1 MKRYLLS
8 TFTIAAAALLVTS
21 CNDEMDNGLKT
32 GDDGTVT
39 FTAQLPSEMGTRAFA
54 DGLTA
59 KHLQYAVY
67 EAGQSTPL
75 KVFGDETTVV
85 GEAEMVDLKKSVTL
99 KLTSGK
105 SYDVI
110 FWADATTDSPYTFN
124 PASQEVSVDYSKVNN
139 NSDNCDAFFKKE
151 TITVS
156 GNQSVDVKL
165 TRPFAQVNIGTDDF
179 DAAKASGLEVTQTE
193 VVAKAFA
200 TLNLAT
206 GEVSDEADRTFT
218 MKAIPTAS
226 DGEFPVAGGYKYLS
240 MDYLLVG
247 ADKATV
253 DVAFNYGGPQSRTF
267 TNVPVQRNYRT
278 NIYGSL
284 LTNTTDFNVVI
295 EPAFSGEFAHEV
307 VSVSTFA
314 ALKAAAT
321 AGGDVKLESAIDF
334 TQVVTVDNNKTLTVD
349 LNKQNVANAAD
360 LWDNPSVPNSWSL
373 FSVRGTDSKLTL
385 SGDGDVIAKAN
396 DCYAIDVQGGGHL
409 VIEGGHYNGNIHA
422 VYVLEGVAE
431 IKGGTFEV
439 QQKYP
444 DAEKADEFVLNCLD
458 ENRKNG
464 TAKIIVTGGT
474 FIGFNPGDCKAEG
487 NGTNFVAPGYASI
500 PNGTAADG
508 RTIWKVVPTVEATTE
523 AELEG
528 SFKRGS
534 VTAISSN
541 ISTATI
547 TTCHSKSNL
556 VFKNGSVLKLEPT
569 ETGSL
574 YTLSVRKNSN
584 LTISGNG
591 SIIAPVLINPN
602 PTTSQAAAIEVG
614 VQANSGTV
622 NIYDNVTLEGNS
634 GAAGSYALRLVNG
647 TANIYGGH
655 FKTAGGLNGDSE
667 CIYLQSIKPYRE
679 AYRQC
684 NLNIYG
690 GVFETTGDAKYLINC
705 KDEPYKDGKCAIK
718 IMGGIFVGFN
728 PADNTAEGAHTNFV
742 ASGYKSVETTYNG
755 KQAWKV
761 VKE

>member
-32 GDDGTVT
+32 GNEGTVT

-99 KLTSGK
+99 QLTSGK

-110 FWADATTDSPYTFN
+110 FWADATTDSPYTFD
-124 PASQEVSVDYSKVNN
+124 PATQEVSVDYSKVNN

-206 GEVSDEADRTFT
+206 GEVADEDERTFT

-253 DVAFNYGGPQSRTF
+253 DVAFNYGGPQNRTF

-295 EPAFSGEFAHEV
+295 EPAFIGTLGIATDEELADAASHHNRHVQLADNAQLALPTNIAEGV
-307 VSVSTFA
+307 VIIGGTNSVLKINNGYQIPNDNVTFKDVTLA
-314 ALKAAAT
+314 RDDS
-321 AGGDVKLESAIDF
+321 AGTSDGYYLNINSDNVVLDNVKLGIINLIEDVSYAWGCIYL
-334 TQVVTVDNNKTLTVD
+334 NGGKTLTVRNTNFTIRAAYGVFAMDPGTTIILENCNFGPKFQFCTNQPGNGKLIARNTTFRGWMSGWSDGYFENCTFDYGD
-349 LNKQNVANAAD
+349 LFYPSARCYGSSVFKDCEFGRYTTATDNRWLPTAPDRKDANGNDIYDYDYAVSCMKQHSIIEFINCRYSDGSAFNKNVF
-360 LWDNPSVPNSWSL
+360 LK
-373 FSVRGTDSKLTL
+373 GTTDS
-385 SGDGDVIAKAN
+385 SGDPDKVI
-396 DCYAIDVQGGGHL
+396 I
-409 VIEGGHYNGNIHA
+409 
-422 VYVLEGVAE
+422 
-431 IKGGTFEV
+431 
-439 QQKYP
+439 
-444 DAEKADEFVLNCLD
+444 
-458 ENRKNG
+458 NG
-464 TAKIIVTGGT
+464 TT
-474 FIGFNPGDCKAEG
+474 
-487 NGTNFVAPGYASI
+487 
-500 PNGTAADG
+500 
-508 RTIWKVVPTVEATTE
+508 
-523 AELEG
+523 
-528 SFKRGS
+528 
-534 VTAISSN
+534 
-541 ISTATI
+541 
-547 TTCHSKSNL
+547 
-556 VFKNGSVLKLEPT
+556 
-569 ETGSL
+569 
-574 YTLSVRKNSN
+574 YTD
-584 LTISGNG
+584 
-591 SIIAPVLINPN
+591 IN
-602 PTTSQAAAIEVG
+602 E
-614 VQANSGTV
+614 
-622 NIYDNVTLEGNS
+622 
-634 GAAGSYALRLVNG
+634 
-647 TANIYGGH
+647 
-655 FKTAGGLNGDSE
+655 F
-667 CIYLQSIKPYRE
+667 
-679 AYRQC
+679 
-684 NLNIYG
+684 
-690 GVFETTGDAKYLINC
+690 
-705 KDEPYKDGKCAIK
+705 
-718 IMGGIFVGFN
+718 
-728 PADNTAEGAHTNFV
+728 
-742 ASGYKSVETTYNG
+742 TY
-755 KQAWKV
+755 W
-761 VKE
+761 

>member
-8 TFTIAAAALLVTS
+8 TFTIAAAVLLVTS

-32 GDDGTVT
+32 GDEGTVT

-85 GEAEMVDLKKSVTL
+85 GEAEMVNLKKSVTL

-110 FWADATTDSPYTFN
+110 FWAADNSAKKPYTFDPLTQTVKIKYTN
-124 PASQEVSVDYSKVNN
+124 VYSNN
-139 NSDNCDAFFKKE
+139 DICDAFFKKE

-156 GNQSVDVKL
+156 GNQNVDVKL

-179 DAAKASGLEVTQTE
+179 DAATIAGLNLTQTQ
-193 VVAKAFA
+193 VKATA
-200 TLNLAT
+200 GDILNLAT
-206 GEVSDEADRTFT
+206 GKMEGTEATRTFK
-218 MKAIPTAS
+218 MKAIPTAD
-226 DGEFPVAGGYKYLS
+226 DGAFPVAGYKYLLMAYIPIS
-240 MDYLLVG
+240 DT
-247 ADKATV
+247 KETV
-253 DVAFNYGGPQSRTF
+253 DMTFGYNGKSTFRSF
-267 TNVPVQRNYRT
+267 TNVPLQRNYRT

-284 LTNTTDFNVVI
+284 LTNSVDFNVVI

-307 VSVSTFA
+307 VSASTFA
-314 ALKAAAT
+314 ALKAAVAN
-321 AGGDVKLESAIDF
+321 GQS
-334 TQVVTVDNNKTLTVD
+334 VDAEKTLVLSGGQSETLNLGD
-349 LNKQNVANAAD
+349 LSISNKNNIWSD
-360 LWDNPSVPNSWSL
+360 SDWSL
-373 FSVRGTDSKLTL
+373 LSVRENSSLTIT
-385 SGDGDVIAKAN
+385 SGAYIAKAN
-396 DCYAIDVQGGGHL
+396 DCFAVDVQDGGHL
-409 VIEGGHYNGNIHA
+409 VIEDGHFNGNVHA
-422 VYVLEGVAE
+422 VYVYEGVAE

-458 ENRKNG
+458 ENYKNG

-569 ETGSL
+569 ETGDL

-591 SIIAPVLINPN
+591 SIIAPVLISPN

-614 VQANSGTV
+614 VQAYSGTV
-622 NIYDNVTLEGNS
+622 NIYDNVTIEGNS
-634 GAAGSYALRLVNG
+634 GAAGSYALKLVNG

-655 FKTAGGLNGDSE
+655 FKTAGGSNGDSE
-667 CIYLQSIKPYRE
+667 CIYLQSIKPWGGT
-679 AYRQC
+679 YRQC

-742 ASGYKSVETTYNG
+742 APGYKSVETTYNG

>member
-8 TFTIAAAALLVTS
+8 SFTIAAAALLVTS

-32 GDDGTVT
+32 GDEGTVT

-85 GEAEMVDLKKSVTL
+85 GEAEMNNLKQTVSL
-99 KLTSGK
+99 KLTTGK
-105 SYDVI
+105 TYDVI

-206 GEVSDEADRTFT
+206 GEVADEADRTFT

-253 DVAFNYGGPQSRTF
+253 DVAFNYGGPQSHTF

-295 EPAFSGEFAHEV
+295 EPAFATTNYNLGALYTASQIGGAVTLSDNVDFDRTIAV
-307 VSVSTFA
+307 QPGKTMSVNLNGKT
-314 ALKAAAT
+314 
-321 AGGDVKLESAIDF
+321 VKN
-334 TQVVTVDNNKTLTVD
+334 TT
-349 LNKQNVANAAD
+349 D
-360 LWDNPSVPNSWSL
+360 LWENPSVPNSWSL

-422 VYVLEGVAE
+422 VYVTEGVAE

-458 ENRKNG
+458 ENYKNG

-487 NGTNFVAPGYASI
+487 NGTNFVAPGYASVCESK
-500 PNGTAADG
+500 TADG
-508 RTIWKVVPTVEATTE
+508 REIWKVIPVTRNNIIA
-523 AELEG
+523 ALEKQG
-528 SFKRGS
+528 AK
-534 VTAISSN
+534 VCISNDYQGGAYLSKDD
-541 ISTATI
+541 ITSTLMLNKATI
-547 TTCHSKSNL
+547 TPIPNKMSTINIEGTNLNVTGTGKFVGPSNSYTTTGAFWVQHSNTLNIDGNISVESGTNSDFNACVI
-556 VFKNGSVLKLEPT
+556 VFN
-569 ETGSL
+569 
-574 YTLSVRKNSN
+574 
-584 LTISGNG
+584 
-591 SIIAPVLINPN
+591 
-602 PTTSQAAAIEVG
+602 
-614 VQANSGTV
+614 GTV
-622 NIYDNVTLEGNS
+622 NISNGYFHSSVSKD
-634 GAAGSYALRLVNG
+634 GS
-647 TANIYGGH
+647 
-655 FKTAGGLNGDSE
+655 SSP
-667 CIYLQSIKPYRE
+667 CIYLFGNTGV
-679 AYRQC
+679 AYA
-684 NLNIYG
+684 NITG
-690 GVFETTGDAKYLINC
+690 GVFEADGDAMFTINC
-705 KDEPYKDGKCAIK
+705 DDTNKSRCHVKV
-718 IMGGIFVGFN
+718 MGGTFVGFN
-728 PADNTAEGAHTNFV
+728 PADNTADGAHTNYV
-742 ASGYKSVETTYNG
+742 ATGYKSVETTYNG

>member
-32 GDDGTVT
+32 GDEGTVT

-85 GEAEMVDLKKSVTL
+85 GEAEMVNLKKSVTL

-156 GNQSVDVKL
+156 GNQNVDVKL

-206 GEVSDEADRTFT
+206 GEVADEADRTFT

-307 VSVSTFA
+307 VSISTFA

-334 TQVVTVDNNKTLTVD
+334 TQAVTVDNNKTLTVD
-349 LNKQNVANAAD
+349 LNKQDVANATD
-360 LWDNPSVPNSWSL
+360 LWDKTPDQWSL
-373 FSVRGTDSKLTL
+373 FSVRRGSTLTL
-385 SGDGDVIAKAN
+385 KGDGEVIAKAN
-396 DCYAIDVQGGGHL
+396 DCYAVDVQDGGHL

-444 DAEKADEFVLNCLD
+444 DAEKADEFVLNCYD
-458 ENRKNG
+458 ANYING
-464 TAKIIVTGGT
+464 TAKIIVSGGT
-474 FIGFNPGDCKAEG
+474 FIGFNPGNCKAEDK
-487 NGTNFVAPGYASI
+487 NGTNFLAPGYASVAD
-500 PNGTAADG
+500 GTTADG
-508 RTIWKVVPTVEATTE
+508 RVIYKVIQAPTTRSEIIN
-523 AELEG
+523 LLSKDGGSICIGSDYEG
-528 SFKRGS
+528 GAYLSKDG
-534 VTAISSN
+534 VTASFAISNNAVVTPLQKKSQRSTFN
-541 ISTATI
+541 IDGTNLNLFGNGKILGPCNVTDSDEGAIWVQGGSTL
-547 TTCHSKSNL
+547 N
-556 VFKNGSVLKLEPT
+556 
-569 ETGSL
+569 
-574 YTLSVRKNSN
+574 
-584 LTISGNG
+584 ISGNL
-591 SIIAPVLINPN
+591 SI
-602 PTTSQAAAIEVG
+602 EG
-614 VQANSGTV
+614 GTGGHLNACV
-622 NIYDNVTLEGNS
+622 IIF
-634 GAAGSYALRLVNG
+634 NG
-647 TANIYGGH
+647 TTNIQNGYFH
-655 FKTAGGLNGDSE
+655 SSIDKNGDSNP
-667 CIYLQSIKPYRE
+667 CIILAPIKSPTVTGYSK
-679 AYRQC
+679 
-684 NLNIYG
+684 LNIYG
-690 GVFETTGDAKYLINC
+690 GVFEADGDAKFVINC
-705 KDEPYKDGKCAIK
+705 QDEDKDRCTVKV
-718 IMGGIFVGFN
+718 MGGIFVGFN
-728 PADNTAEGAHTNFV
+728 PADNTADGAHTNYV
-742 ASGYKSVETTYNG
+742 APGYKSVETTYNG

>member
-32 GDDGTVT
+32 GDEGTVT

-85 GEAEMVDLKKSVTL
+85 GEAEMDNLKQTVSL
-99 KLTSGK
+99 KLTTGK
-105 SYDVI
+105 TYDVI
-110 FWADATTDSPYTFN
+110 FWAADNSAKKPYTFDPLTQTVKIKYTN
-124 PASQEVSVDYSKVNN
+124 VYSNN
-139 NSDNCDAFFKKE
+139 DICDAFFKKE

-156 GNQSVDVKL
+156 GNQNVDVKL

-179 DAAKASGLEVTQTE
+179 DAATIAGLNLTQTQ
-193 VVAKAFA
+193 VKATA
-200 TLNLAT
+200 GDILNLAT
-206 GEVSDEADRTFT
+206 GKMEGTEATRTFK
-218 MKAIPTAS
+218 MKAIPTAD
-226 DGEFPVAGGYKYLS
+226 DGAFPVAGYKYLLMAYIPIS
-240 MDYLLVG
+240 DT
-247 ADKATV
+247 KETV
-253 DVAFNYGGPQSRTF
+253 DMTFGYNGKSTFRSF
-267 TNVPVQRNYRT
+267 TNVPLQRNYRT

-284 LTNTTDFNVVI
+284 LTNSVDFNVVI

-307 VSVSTFA
+307 VSASTFA
-314 ALKAAAT
+314 ALKAAVAN
-321 AGGDVKLESAIDF
+321 GQS
-334 TQVVTVDNNKTLTVD
+334 VDAEKTLVLSGGQSETLNLGD
-349 LNKQNVANAAD
+349 LSISNKND
-360 LWDNPSVPNSWSL
+360 IWSDSDWSL
-373 FSVRGTDSKLTL
+373 LSVRENSSLTIT
-385 SGDGDVIAKAN
+385 SGAYIAKAN
-396 DCYAIDVQGGGHL
+396 DCYAVDVQDGGHL
-409 VIEGGHYNGNIHA
+409 VIEDGHYNGNIHA
-422 VYVLEGVAE
+422 VYVEEGTAE

-444 DAEKADEFVLNCLD
+444 DADKADEFVLNCYD
-458 ENRKNG
+458 ANRKNG

-508 RTIWKVVPTVEATTE
+508 RTIWKVVPAVEATTE

-569 ETGSL
+569 ETGDL

-591 SIIAPVLINPN
+591 SIIAPVLISPN

-614 VQANSGTV
+614 VQAYSGIV

-634 GAAGSYALRLVNG
+634 GAVGSYALRLVNG

-667 CIYLQSIKPYRE
+667 CIYLESIKPWGGT
-679 AYRQC
+679 YRQC
-684 NLNIYG
+684 NLNIFG

-742 ASGYKSVETTYNG
+742 APGYKSVETTYNG

-761 VKE
+761 IKE

>member
-8 TFTIAAAALLVTS
+8 SFTIAAAALLVTS

-32 GDDGTVT
+32 GDEGTVT

-85 GEAEMVDLKKSVTL
+85 GEAEMVNLKKSVTL

-253 DVAFNYGGPQSRTF
+253 DVAFNYGGPQNRTF

-295 EPAFSGEFAHEV
+295 EPAFATTNYNLGALYTASQIGGAVTLSDNVDFDRTIAV
-307 VSVSTFA
+307 QPGKTMSVNLNGKT
-314 ALKAAAT
+314 
-321 AGGDVKLESAIDF
+321 VKN
-334 TQVVTVDNNKTLTVD
+334 TT
-349 LNKQNVANAAD
+349 D
-360 LWDNPSVPNSWSL
+360 LWENPSVPNSWSL

-385 SGDGDVIAKAN
+385 SGDGEVIAKAN
-396 DCYAIDVQGGGHL
+396 DCYAIDVQDGGHL

-439 QQKYP
+439 QQKYSAEDP
-444 DAEKADEFVLNCLD
+444 DEYVLNCYD
-458 ENRKNG
+458 ANYING
-464 TAKIIVTGGT
+464 TAKIIVSGGT
-474 FIGFNPGDCKAEG
+474 FIGFNPGNCKAEDK
-487 NGTNFVAPGYASI
+487 NGTNFLAPGYASVAD
-500 PNGTAADG
+500 GTTADG
-508 RTIWKVVPTVEATTE
+508 RVIYKVIQAPTTRSEIIN
-523 AELEG
+523 LLSKDGGSICIGSDYEG
-528 SFKRGS
+528 GAYLSKDG
-534 VTAISSN
+534 VTASFAISNNAVVTPLQKKSQRSTFN
-541 ISTATI
+541 IDGTNLNLFGNGKILGPCNVTDSDEGAIWVQGGSTL
-547 TTCHSKSNL
+547 N
-556 VFKNGSVLKLEPT
+556 
-569 ETGSL
+569 
-574 YTLSVRKNSN
+574 
-584 LTISGNG
+584 ISGNL
-591 SIIAPVLINPN
+591 SI
-602 PTTSQAAAIEVG
+602 EG
-614 VQANSGTV
+614 GTGGHLNACV
-622 NIYDNVTLEGNS
+622 IIF
-634 GAAGSYALRLVNG
+634 NG
-647 TANIYGGH
+647 TTNIQNGYFH
-655 FKTAGGLNGDSE
+655 SSIDKNGDSNP
-667 CIYLQSIKPYRE
+667 CIILAPIKSHAVTGYSK
-679 AYRQC
+679 
-684 NLNIYG
+684 LNIYG
-690 GVFETTGDAKYLINC
+690 GVFEADGDAKFVINC
-705 KDEPYKDGKCAIK
+705 QDEDKDRCTVKV
-718 IMGGIFVGFN
+718 MGGIFVGFN
-728 PADNTAEGAHTNFV
+728 PADNTADGAHTNYV
-742 ASGYKSVETTYNG
+742 ATGYKSVETTYNG

-761 VKE
+761 VRE

>member
-32 GDDGTVT
+32 DDEGTVT

-85 GEAEMVDLKKSVTL
+85 GEAEMDNLKKSVTL

-206 GEVSDEADRTFT
+206 GEVADEADRTFT

-253 DVAFNYGGPQSRTF
+253 DVAFNYGGPQNRTF

-295 EPAFSGEFAHEV
+295 EPAFATTNYNLGALYTASQIGGAVTLSDNVDFDRTIAV
-307 VSVSTFA
+307 QPGKTMSVNLNGKT
-314 ALKAAAT
+314 
-321 AGGDVKLESAIDF
+321 VKN
-334 TQVVTVDNNKTLTVD
+334 TT
-349 LNKQNVANAAD
+349 D
-360 LWDNPSVPNSWSL
+360 LWENPSVPNSWSL

-385 SGDGDVIAKAN
+385 SGDGEVIAKAN
-396 DCYAIDVQGGGHL
+396 DCYAVDVQDGGHL
-409 VIEGGHYNGNIHA
+409 VIEDGHFNGNIHA

-444 DAEKADEFVLNCLD
+444 DAEKADEFVLNCYD
-458 ENRKNG
+458 ANRENG

-487 NGTNFVAPGYASI
+487 NGTNFVASGYASI
-500 PNGTAADG
+500 ANGTAADG
-508 RTIWKVVPTVEATTE
+508 RTIWKVVPAVEATTE

-574 YTLSVRKNSN
+574 YTLSARKNSN

-614 VQANSGTV
+614 VQAYSGTV

-655 FKTAGGLNGDSE
+655 FKTTGGLNGDSE
-667 CIYLQSIKPYRE
+667 CIYLQSIKPWGGT
-679 AYRQC
+679 YRQC

-690 GVFETTGDAKYLINC
+690 GVFETTGNAKYLINC
-705 KDEPYKDGKCAIK
+705 QDEPYKDGKCAIK

-742 ASGYKSVETTYNG
+742 APGYKSVETTYNG

>member
-32 GDDGTVT
+32 GDEGTVT

-85 GEAEMVDLKKSVTL
+85 GEAEMDNLKQTVSL
-99 KLTSGK
+99 KLTTGK
-105 SYDVI
+105 TYDVI
-110 FWADATTDSPYTFN
+110 FWAADNSAKKPYTFDPLTQTVKIKYTN
-124 PASQEVSVDYSKVNN
+124 VYSNN
-139 NSDNCDAFFKKE
+139 DICDAFFKKE

-156 GNQSVDVKL
+156 GNQNVDVKL

-179 DAAKASGLEVTQTE
+179 DAATIAGLNLTQTQ
-193 VVAKAFA
+193 VKATA
-200 TLNLAT
+200 GDILNLAT
-206 GEVSDEADRTFT
+206 GKMEGTEATRTFK
-218 MKAIPTAS
+218 MKAIPTAD
-226 DGEFPVAGGYKYLS
+226 DGAFPVAGYKYLLMAYIPIS
-240 MDYLLVG
+240 DT
-247 ADKATV
+247 KETV
-253 DVAFNYGGPQSRTF
+253 DMTFGYNGKSTFRSF
-267 TNVPVQRNYRT
+267 TNVPLQRNYRT

-284 LTNTTDFNVVI
+284 LTNSVDFNVVI

-307 VSVSTFA
+307 VSASTFA
-314 ALKAAAT
+314 ALKAAVAN
-321 AGGDVKLESAIDF
+321 GQS
-334 TQVVTVDNNKTLTVD
+334 VDAEKTLVLSGGQSETLNLGD
-349 LNKQNVANAAD
+349 LSISNKNNIWSD
-360 LWDNPSVPNSWSL
+360 SDSDWSL
-373 FSVRGTDSKLTL
+373 LSVRENSSLTIT
-385 SGDGDVIAKAN
+385 SGAYIAKAN
-396 DCYAIDVQGGGHL
+396 DCYAVDVQDGGHL
-409 VIEGGHYNGNIHA
+409 VIEDGHFNGNIHA

-444 DAEKADEFVLNCLD
+444 DAEKADEFVLNCYD
-458 ENRKNG
+458 ANRENG
-464 TAKIIVTGGT
+464 TAKIIVSGGT

-487 NGTNFVAPGYASI
+487 NGTNFVASGYASI

-508 RTIWKVVPTVEATTE
+508 RTIWKVVPAVEATTE
-523 AELEG
+523 AELKG

-591 SIIAPVLINPN
+591 SIIAPVLISPN

-614 VQANSGTV
+614 VQAYSGIV

-634 GAAGSYALRLVNG
+634 GAVGSYALRLVNG

-667 CIYLQSIKPYRE
+667 CIYLESIKPWGGT
-679 AYRQC
+679 YRQC
-684 NLNIYG
+684 NLNIFG

-742 ASGYKSVETTYNG
+742 APGYKSVETTYNG

>member
-32 GDDGTVT
+32 GNEGTVT

-99 KLTSGK
+99 QLTSGK

-124 PASQEVSVDYSKVNN
+124 PATQKVSVDYSKVNN

-206 GEVSDEADRTFT
+206 GKVADEADRTFT

-253 DVAFNYGGPQSRTF
+253 DVAFNYGGPQNRTF

-307 VSVSTFA
+307 VSISTFA

-360 LWDNPSVPNSWSL
+360 LWDKAPNQWSL
-373 FSVRGTDSKLTL
+373 FSVRRGSTLTL
-385 SGDGDVIAKAN
+385 KGDGEVIAKAN
-396 DCYAIDVQGGGHL
+396 DCYAVDVQDGGHL

-422 VYVLEGVAE
+422 VYVQKGTAE

-439 QQKYP
+439 QQKYSAEDP
-444 DAEKADEFVLNCLD
+444 DEYVLNCYD
-458 ENRKNG
+458 ANYING
-464 TAKIIVTGGT
+464 TAKIIVSGGT
-474 FIGFNPGDCKAEG
+474 FIGFNPGNCKAEDK
-487 NGTNFVAPGYASI
+487 NGTNFLAPGYASVAD
-500 PNGTAADG
+500 GTTADG
-508 RTIWKVVPTVEATTE
+508 RVIYKVIQAPTTRSEIIN
-523 AELEG
+523 LLSKDGGSICIGSDYEG
-528 SFKRGS
+528 GAYLSKDG
-534 VTAISSN
+534 VTASFAISNNAVVTPLQKKSQRSTFN
-541 ISTATI
+541 IDGTNLNLFGNGKILGPCNVTDSDEGAIWVQGGSTL
-547 TTCHSKSNL
+547 N
-556 VFKNGSVLKLEPT
+556 
-569 ETGSL
+569 
-574 YTLSVRKNSN
+574 
-584 LTISGNG
+584 ISGNL
-591 SIIAPVLINPN
+591 SI
-602 PTTSQAAAIEVG
+602 EG
-614 VQANSGTV
+614 GTGGHLNACV
-622 NIYDNVTLEGNS
+622 IIF
-634 GAAGSYALRLVNG
+634 NG
-647 TANIYGGH
+647 TTNIQNGYFH
-655 FKTAGGLNGDSE
+655 SSIDKNGDSNP
-667 CIYLQSIKPYRE
+667 CIILAPIKSPTVTGYSK
-679 AYRQC
+679 
-684 NLNIYG
+684 LNIYG
-690 GVFETTGDAKYLINC
+690 GVFEADGDAKFVINC
-705 KDEPYKDGKCAIK
+705 QDEDKDRCTVKV
-718 IMGGIFVGFN
+718 MGGTFVGFN
-728 PADNTAEGAHTNFV
+728 PADNTADGAHTNYV
-742 ASGYKSVETTYNG
+742 ATGYKSVETTYNG

-761 VKE
+761 VRE

>member
-8 TFTIAAAALLVTS
+8 SFTIAAAALLVTS

-32 GDDGTVT
+32 GDEGTVT

-85 GEAEMVDLKKSVTL
+85 GEAEMVNLKKSVTL

-156 GNQSVDVKL
+156 GNQSVDVNL

-206 GEVSDEADRTFT
+206 GEVADEADRTFT

-253 DVAFNYGGPQSRTF
+253 DVVFNYGGPQNRTF

-295 EPAFSGEFAHEV
+295 EPAFATTNYNLGALYTASQIGGAVTLSDNVDFDRTIAV
-307 VSVSTFA
+307 QPGKTMSVNLNGKT
-314 ALKAAAT
+314 
-321 AGGDVKLESAIDF
+321 VKN
-334 TQVVTVDNNKTLTVD
+334 TT
-349 LNKQNVANAAD
+349 D
-360 LWDNPSVPNSWSL
+360 LWENPSVPNSWSL

-385 SGDGDVIAKAN
+385 SGDGEVIAKAN
-396 DCYAIDVQGGGHL
+396 DCYAVDVQDGGHL
-409 VIEGGHYNGNIHA
+409 VIEDGHFNGNIHA

-431 IKGGTFEV
+431 IKGGIFEV

-444 DAEKADEFVLNCLD
+444 DAEKADEFVLNCYD
-458 ENRKNG
+458 ANRENG

-487 NGTNFVAPGYASI
+487 NGTNFVASGYASI
-500 PNGTAADG
+500 ANGTTADG
-508 RTIWKVVPTVEATTE
+508 RTIWKVVSAVEATTE
-523 AELEG
+523 TELEG
-528 SFKRGS
+528 SFKSGS

-574 YTLSVRKNSN
+574 YTLSVRQNSN

-614 VQANSGTV
+614 VQAYSGTV

-667 CIYLQSIKPYRE
+667 CIYLESIKPWRGT
-679 AYRQC
+679 YRQC

-742 ASGYKSVETTYNG
+742 APGYKSVETTYNG

>member
-32 GDDGTVT
+32 GDEGTVT
-39 FTAQLPSEMGTRAFA
+39 LTAQLPSEMGTRAFA

-110 FWADATTDSPYTFN
+110 FWADATTDSPYTFD
-124 PASQEVSVDYSKVNN
+124 PATQKVSVDYSKVNN

-206 GEVSDEADRTFT
+206 GKVADEADRTFT

-295 EPAFSGEFAHEV
+295 EPAFATTNYNLGALYTASQIGGAVTLSDNVDFDRTIAV
-307 VSVSTFA
+307 QPGKTMSVNLNGKT
-314 ALKAAAT
+314 
-321 AGGDVKLESAIDF
+321 VKN
-334 TQVVTVDNNKTLTVD
+334 TT
-349 LNKQNVANAAD
+349 D
-360 LWDNPSVPNSWSL
+360 LWENPSVPNSWSL

-422 VYVLEGVAE
+422 VYVTEGVAE

-458 ENRKNG
+458 ENYKNG

-500 PNGTAADG
+500 ADGTAADG
-508 RTIWKVVPTVEATTE
+508 RTIWKVVPAVEATTE

-569 ETGSL
+569 ETGDL

-591 SIIAPVLINPN
+591 SIIAPVLISPN

-614 VQANSGTV
+614 VQAYSGIV

-634 GAAGSYALRLVNG
+634 
-647 TANIYGGH
+647 
-655 FKTAGGLNGDSE
+655 
-667 CIYLQSIKPYRE
+667 
-679 AYRQC
+679 
-684 NLNIYG
+684 
-690 GVFETTGDAKYLINC
+690 
-705 KDEPYKDGKCAIK
+705 
-718 IMGGIFVGFN
+718 
-728 PADNTAEGAHTNFV
+728 
-742 ASGYKSVETTYNG
+742 
-755 KQAWKV
+755 
-761 VKE
+761 

>member
-32 GDDGTVT
+32 GDEGTVT

-85 GEAEMVDLKKSVTL
+85 GEAEMDNLKQTVSL
-99 KLTSGK
+99 KLTTGK
-105 SYDVI
+105 TYDVI
-110 FWADATTDSPYTFN
+110 FWAADNSAKKPYTFDPLTQTVKIKYTN
-124 PASQEVSVDYSKVNN
+124 VYSNN
-139 NSDNCDAFFKKE
+139 DICDAVFKKE

-156 GNQSVDVKL
+156 GNQNVDVKL

-179 DAAKASGLEVTQTE
+179 DAATIAGLNLTQTQ
-193 VVAKAFA
+193 VKATA
-200 TLNLAT
+200 GDILNLAT
-206 GEVSDEADRTFT
+206 GKMEGTEATRTFK
-218 MKAIPTAS
+218 MKAIPTAD
-226 DGEFPVAGGYKYLS
+226 DGAFPVAGYKYLLMAYIPIS
-240 MDYLLVG
+240 DT
-247 ADKATV
+247 KETV
-253 DVAFNYGGPQSRTF
+253 DMTFGYNGKSSFRSF
-267 TNVPVQRNYRT
+267 TNVPLQRNYRT

-284 LTNTTDFNVVI
+284 LTNSVDFNVVI

-307 VSVSTFA
+307 ISASTFA
-314 ALKAAAT
+314 ALKAAVAN
-321 AGGDVKLESAIDF
+321 GQS
-334 TQVVTVDNNKTLTVD
+334 VDAEKTLVLSGGQSETLNLGD
-349 LNKQNVANAAD
+349 LSISNKND
-360 LWDNPSVPNSWSL
+360 IWSDSDWSL
-373 FSVRGTDSKLTL
+373 LSVRENSSLTIT
-385 SGDGDVIAKAN
+385 SGAYIAKAN
-396 DCYAIDVQGGGHL
+396 DCYAVDVQDGGHL
-409 VIEGGHYNGNIHA
+409 VIEDGHFNGNIHA

-444 DAEKADEFVLNCLD
+444 DAEKADEFVLNCYD
-458 ENRKNG
+458 ANRENG

-541 ISTATI
+541 INTATI

-614 VQANSGTV
+614 VQAYSGTV

-634 GAAGSYALRLVNG
+634 GAVGSYALRLVNG

-655 FKTAGGLNGDSE
+655 FKTAGGSNGDSE
-667 CIYLQSIKPYRE
+667 CIYLQSIKPQNGT
-679 AYRQC
+679 YRQC

>member
-1 MKRYLLS
+1 M
-8 TFTIAAAALLVTS
+8 
-21 CNDEMDNGLKT
+21 
-32 GDDGTVT
+32 
-39 FTAQLPSEMGTRAFA
+39 
-54 DGLTA
+54 
-59 KHLQYAVY
+59 
-67 EAGQSTPL
+67 
-75 KVFGDETTVV
+75 
-85 GEAEMVDLKKSVTL
+85 
-99 KLTSGK
+99 
-105 SYDVI
+105 
-110 FWADATTDSPYTFN
+110 
-124 PASQEVSVDYSKVNN
+124 
-139 NSDNCDAFFKKE
+139 
-151 TITVS
+151 
-156 GNQSVDVKL
+156 
-165 TRPFAQVNIGTDDF
+165 NIGTDDF

-206 GEVSDEADRTFT
+206 GKVADEADRTFT

-295 EPAFSGEFAHEV
+295 EPAFATTNYNLGALYTASQIGGAVTLSDNVDFDRTIAV
-307 VSVSTFA
+307 QPGKTMSVNLNGKT
-314 ALKAAAT
+314 
-321 AGGDVKLESAIDF
+321 VKN
-334 TQVVTVDNNKTLTVD
+334 TT
-349 LNKQNVANAAD
+349 D
-360 LWDNPSVPNSWSL
+360 LWKNPSVPNSWSL

-422 VYVLEGVAE
+422 VYVTEGVAE

-444 DAEKADEFVLNCLD
+444 NADKADEFVLNCLD
-458 ENRKNG
+458 ENYKNG

-487 NGTNFVAPGYASI
+487 NGTNFVAPGYASVCESK
-500 PNGTAADG
+500 TADG
-508 RTIWKVVPTVEATTE
+508 RTIWKVVPAVEATTE

-541 ISTATI
+541 INTATI

-614 VQANSGTV
+614 VQAYSGTV

-667 CIYLQSIKPYRE
+667 CIYLQSIKPWRGT
-679 AYRQC
+679 YRQC

-742 ASGYKSVETTYNG
+742 APGYKSVKTTYNG

>member
-32 GDDGTVT
+32 GDEGTVT

-85 GEAEMVDLKKSVTL
+85 GEAEMNNLKQTVSL
-99 KLTSGK
+99 KLTTGK
-105 SYDVI
+105 TYDVI
-110 FWADATTDSPYTFN
+110 FWAADNSAKKPYTFDPLTQTVKITYTN
-124 PASQEVSVDYSKVNN
+124 VYSNN
-139 NSDNCDAFFKKE
+139 DICDAFFKKE

-156 GNQSVDVKL
+156 GNQNVDVKL

-179 DAAKASGLEVTQTE
+179 DAATIAGLNLTQTQ
-193 VVAKAFA
+193 VKATA
-200 TLNLAT
+200 GDILNLAT
-206 GEVSDEADRTFT
+206 GKMEGTEATRTFK
-218 MKAIPTAS
+218 MKAIPTAD
-226 DGEFPVAGGYKYLS
+226 DGAFPVAGYKYLLMAYIPIS
-240 MDYLLVG
+240 DT
-247 ADKATV
+247 KETV
-253 DVAFNYGGPQSRTF
+253 DMTFGYNGKSTFRSF
-267 TNVPVQRNYRT
+267 TNVPLQRNYRT

-284 LTNTTDFNVVI
+284 LTNSVDFNVVI

-307 VSVSTFA
+307 VSASTFA
-314 ALKAAAT
+314 ALKAAVAN
-321 AGGDVKLESAIDF
+321 GQS
-334 TQVVTVDNNKTLTVD
+334 VDAEKTLVLSGGQSETLNLGD
-349 LNKQNVANAAD
+349 LSISNKNNI
-360 LWDNPSVPNSWSL
+360 WSVSDSDWSL
-373 FSVRGTDSKLTL
+373 LSVRENSSLTIT
-385 SGDGDVIAKAN
+385 SGAYIAKAN
-396 DCYAIDVQGGGHL
+396 DCYAVDVQDGGHL
-409 VIEGGHYNGNIHA
+409 VIEDGHFNGNVHA
-422 VYVLEGVAE
+422 VYGYKGVAE

-439 QQKYP
+439 QQKYS
-444 DAEKADEFVLNCLD
+444 DADKADEFVLNCYD
-458 ENRKNG
+458 ANRKNG

-500 PNGTAADG
+500 ANGTAADG
-508 RTIWKVVPTVEATTE
+508 RTIWKVVPAVEATTG
-523 AELEG
+523 AELKG

-534 VTAISSN
+534 VTTIGTN
-541 ISTATI
+541 ISATETI
-547 TTCHSKSNL
+547 VCKTKSNL
-556 VFKNGSVLKLEPT
+556 VLKNGSVLKVEPT
-569 ETGSL
+569 RIAQN
-574 YTLSVRKNSN
+574 YTLGAHGGSN
-584 LTISGNG
+584 LSISGNG
-591 SIIAPVLINPN
+591 SIIAPVLPD
-602 PTTSQAAAIEVG
+602 PTTYLASAIEVG
-614 VQANSGTV
+614 SASKSGTV
-622 NIYDNVTLEGNS
+622 NIYGNVTFEGNS
-634 GAAGSYALRLVNG
+634 GAAGSYALRLING

-655 FKTAGGLNGDSE
+655 FKTAGGSSGNAE
-667 CIYLQSIKPYRE
+667 CIYVQSSQPSYGA
-679 AYRQC
+679 AYNQC

-705 KDEPYKDGKCAIK
+705 LDKPYKDGKCAIK

-742 ASGYKSVETTYNG
+742 APGYKSVETTYNG

>member
-32 GDDGTVT
+32 GDEGTVT

-85 GEAEMVDLKKSVTL
+85 GEAEMVNLKKSVTL

-253 DVAFNYGGPQSRTF
+253 DVAFNYGDPQSRTF

-295 EPAFSGEFAHEV
+295 EPAFATTNYNLGALYTASQIGGAVTLSDNVDFDRTIAV
-307 VSVSTFA
+307 QPGKTMSVNLNGKT
-314 ALKAAAT
+314 
-321 AGGDVKLESAIDF
+321 VKN
-334 TQVVTVDNNKTLTVD
+334 TT
-349 LNKQNVANAAD
+349 D
-360 LWDNPSVPNSWSL
+360 LWENPSVPNSWSL

-422 VYVLEGVAE
+422 VYVTEGVAE

-500 PNGTAADG
+500 ANGTAADG
-508 RTIWKVVPTVEATTE
+508 RTIWKVVPAVEATTAEGLETALTTRGKIVALGQDLEYASSISPAKNTSLVMKNGAVFKSTNDDSNNINTLLSISATGVKIFGNGTLE
-523 AELEG
+523 AAPNRPNHPSAVIEVRNG
-528 SFKRGS
+528 GS
-534 VTAISSN
+534 VD
-541 ISTATI
+541 
-547 TTCHSKSNL
+547 
-556 VFKNGSVLKLEPT
+556 
-569 ETGSL
+569 
-574 YTLSVRKNSN
+574 
-584 LTISGNG
+584 ISGNLTFDAKGG
-591 SIIAPVLINPN
+591 SKANN
-602 PTTSQAAAIEVG
+602 AIKI
-614 VQANSGTV
+614 T
-622 NIYDNVTLEGNS
+622 
-634 GAAGSYALRLVNG
+634 NG
-647 TANIYGGH
+647 TANIHSGYFH
-655 FKTAGGLNGDSE
+655 TAGGTPKESTSE
-667 CIYLQSIKPYRE
+667 CIYVAAEYR
-679 AYRQC
+679 ASAKAI
-684 NLNIYG
+684 LNIYG
-690 GVFETTGDAKYLINC
+690 GVFECDGDATYLINC
-705 KDEPYKDGKCAIK
+705 KDEYRSKCTIK

-742 ASGYKSVETTYNG
+742 APGYKSVETTYNG

>member
-32 GDDGTVT
+32 GDEGTVT

-85 GEAEMVDLKKSVTL
+85 GEAEMVNLKKSVTL

-295 EPAFSGEFAHEV
+295 EPAFATTNYNLGALYTASQIGGAVTLSDNVDFDRTIAV
-307 VSVSTFA
+307 QPGKTMSVNLNGKT
-314 ALKAAAT
+314 
-321 AGGDVKLESAIDF
+321 VKN
-334 TQVVTVDNNKTLTVD
+334 TT
-349 LNKQNVANAAD
+349 D

-444 DAEKADEFVLNCLD
+444 DAEKADEFVLNCYD
-458 ENRKNG
+458 ANRKNG

-508 RTIWKVVPTVEATTE
+508 RTIWKVVPAVEATTE
-523 AELEG
+523 AELG
-528 SFKRGS
+528 NGNASFAINTSFTIGCAYLSNSRTKNISFTNSSVINADNSITQTFLIGKNSNVTISGRGKI
-534 VTAISSN
+534 VGPTRASSN
-541 ISTATI
+541 TATI
-547 TTCHSKSNL
+547 WL
-556 VFKNGSVLKLEPT
+556 ANG
-569 ETGSL
+569 
-574 YTLSVRKNSN
+574 
-584 LTISGNG
+584 
-591 SIIAPVLINPN
+591 
-602 PTTSQAAAIEVG
+602 
-614 VQANSGTV
+614 GTV
-622 NIYDNVTLEGNS
+622 NINGNMTIE
-634 GAAGSYALRLVNG
+634 AGSGSSINNCIRIVKG
-647 TANIYGGH
+647 TANIYDGYFHAGLDKNGG
-655 FKTAGGLNGDSE
+655 ANA
-667 CIYLQSIKPYRE
+667 CILLTPGTSSSTSP
-679 AYRQC
+679 A

-690 GVFETTGDAKYLINC
+690 GVFETDGDFPVINIQDGASANKYNHVLI
-705 KDEPYKDGKCAIK
+705 Y
-718 IMGGIFVGFN
+718 GGTFVGFD
-728 PADNTAEGAHTNFV
+728 PSIGDSGANVPTFV

>member
-32 GDDGTVT
+32 GDEGTVT

-85 GEAEMVDLKKSVTL
+85 GEAEMVNLKKSVTL

-110 FWADATTDSPYTFN
+110 FWAADNSAKKPYTFDPLTQTVKIKYTN
-124 PASQEVSVDYSKVNN
+124 VYSNN
-139 NSDNCDAFFKKE
+139 DICDAFFKKE

-156 GNQSVDVKL
+156 GNQNVDVKL

-179 DAAKASGLEVTQTE
+179 DAATIAGLNLTQTQ
-193 VVAKAFA
+193 VKATA
-200 TLNLAT
+200 GDILNLAT
-206 GEVSDEADRTFT
+206 GKMEGTEATRTFK
-218 MKAIPTAS
+218 MKAIPTAD
-226 DGEFPVAGGYKYLS
+226 DGAFPVAGYKYLLMAYIPIS
-240 MDYLLVG
+240 DT
-247 ADKATV
+247 KETV
-253 DVAFNYGGPQSRTF
+253 DMTFGYNGKYTFRSF
-267 TNVPVQRNYRT
+267 TNVPLQRNYRT

-284 LTNTTDFNVVI
+284 LTNSVDFNVVI

-307 VSVSTFA
+307 VSASTFA
-314 ALKAAAT
+314 ALKAAVAN
-321 AGGDVKLESAIDF
+321 GQS
-334 TQVVTVDNNKTLTVD
+334 VDAEKTLVLSGGQSETLNLGD
-349 LNKQNVANAAD
+349 LSISNKND
-360 LWDNPSVPNSWSL
+360 IWSDSDWSL
-373 FSVRGTDSKLTL
+373 LSVRENSSLTIT
-385 SGDGDVIAKAN
+385 SGAYIAKAN
-396 DCYAIDVQGGGHL
+396 DCYAVDVQDGGHL
-409 VIEGGHYNGNIHA
+409 VIEGGHFNGNVHA

-444 DAEKADEFVLNCLD
+444 DADKADEFVLNCYD
-458 ENRKNG
+458 ANRKNG

-500 PNGTAADG
+500 PNGTATDG
-508 RTIWKVVPTVEATTE
+508 RTIWKVVPPVEATTG

-534 VTAISSN
+534 VTTIGTN
-541 ISTATI
+541 ISATETI
-547 TTCHSKSNL
+547 VCKTKSNL
-556 VFKNGSVLKLEPT
+556 VLKNGSVLKVEPT
-569 ETGSL
+569 RNAQN
-574 YTLSVRKNSN
+574 YTLGAYGGSN
-584 LTISGNG
+584 LSISGNG

-602 PTTSQAAAIEVG
+602 PTTSQASAIEVG
-614 VQANSGTV
+614 SASKSGTV
-622 NIYDNVTLEGNS
+622 NIYDNVTFEGNS
-634 GAAGSYALRLVNG
+634 GAAGSYALRLING

-667 CIYLQSIKPYRE
+667 CIYLQSIKPWRGT
-679 AYRQC
+679 YRQC

-728 PADNTAEGAHTNFV
+728 PADNTAEGAHTDFV
-742 ASGYKSVETTYNG
+742 APGYKSVETTYNG

>member
-32 GDDGTVT
+32 DDEGTVT

-85 GEAEMVDLKKSVTL
+85 GEAEMVNLKKSVTL

-206 GEVSDEADRTFT
+206 GKVADEADRTFT

-295 EPAFSGEFAHEV
+295 EPAFATTNYNLGALYTASQIGGAVTLSDNVDFDRTIAV
-307 VSVSTFA
+307 QPGKTMSVNLNGKT
-314 ALKAAAT
+314 
-321 AGGDVKLESAIDF
+321 VKN
-334 TQVVTVDNNKTLTVD
+334 TT
-349 LNKQNVANAAD
+349 D
-360 LWDNPSVPNSWSL
+360 LWENPSVPNSWSL

-385 SGDGDVIAKAN
+385 SGDGDVIAKVN
-396 DCYAIDVQGGGHL
+396 DCYAVDVQGGGHL
-409 VIEGGHYNGNIHA
+409 VIDGGHYNGNIHA
-422 VYVLEGVAE
+422 VYVTEGVAE

-458 ENRKNG
+458 ENYKNG

-500 PNGTAADG
+500 ANGTTADG
-508 RTIWKVVPTVEATTE
+508 RTIWKVVSAVEATTE
-523 AELEG
+523 TELEG
-528 SFKRGS
+528 SFKSGS

-556 VFKNGSVLKLEPT
+556 VFKNGSALKLEPT

-602 PTTSQAAAIEVG
+602 PTKSQAAAIEVG
-614 VQANSGTV
+614 VQAYSGIV

-667 CIYLQSIKPYRE
+667 CIYLQSIKPYRGT
-679 AYRQC
+679 YRQC

-742 ASGYKSVETTYNG
+742 APGYKSVETTYNG

>member
-21 CNDEMDNGLKT
+21 CNDEMDNCLKT
-32 GDDGTVT
+32 GDEGTVT

-85 GEAEMVDLKKSVTL
+85 GEAEMVNLKKSVTL

-206 GEVSDEADRTFT
+206 GKVADEADRTFT

-253 DVAFNYGGPQSRTF
+253 DVAFNYGGPQNRTF

-295 EPAFSGEFAHEV
+295 EPAFATTNYNLGALYTASQIGGAVTLSDNVDFDRTIAV
-307 VSVSTFA
+307 QPGKTMSVNLNGKT
-314 ALKAAAT
+314 
-321 AGGDVKLESAIDF
+321 VKN
-334 TQVVTVDNNKTLTVD
+334 TT
-349 LNKQNVANAAD
+349 D
-360 LWDNPSVPNSWSL
+360 LWENPSVPNSWSL

-422 VYVLEGVAE
+422 VYVKEGIAE

-444 DAEKADEFVLNCLD
+444 NAEKADEFVLNCLD
-458 ENRKNG
+458 ENRENG

-500 PNGTAADG
+500 ANGTAADG
-508 RTIWKVVPTVEATTE
+508 RTIWKVVPAVEATTE

-591 SIIAPVLINPN
+591 SIIAPVLISPN

-614 VQANSGTV
+614 VQAYSGIV

-667 CIYLQSIKPYRE
+667 CIYLESIKPYRGT
-679 AYRQC
+679 YRQC

-742 ASGYKSVETTYNG
+742 APGYKSVETTYNG

>member
-75 KVFGDETTVV
+75 KVFGDETTVM
-85 GEAEMVDLKKSVTL
+85 GEAEMNNLKQTVSL
-99 KLTSGK
+99 KLTTGK
-105 SYDVI
+105 TYDVI

-206 GEVSDEADRTFT
+206 GKVADEADRTFT

-253 DVAFNYGGPQSRTF
+253 DVAFNYGGPQNRTF

-307 VSVSTFA
+307 VSISTFA

-334 TQVVTVDNNKTLTVD
+334 TQAVTVDNNKTLTVD
-349 LNKQNVANAAD
+349 LNKQDVANATD
-360 LWDNPSVPNSWSL
+360 LWDKTPDQWSL
-373 FSVRGTDSKLTL
+373 FSVRRGSTLTL
-385 SGDGDVIAKAN
+385 KGDGEVIAKAN
-396 DCYAIDVQGGGHL
+396 DCYAVDVQDGGHL

-422 VYVLEGVAE
+422 VYVQKGTAE

-439 QQKYP
+439 QQKYSAEDP
-444 DAEKADEFVLNCLD
+444 DEYVLNCYD
-458 ENRKNG
+458 ANYING
-464 TAKIIVTGGT
+464 TAKIIVSGGT
-474 FIGFNPGDCKAEG
+474 FIGFNPGNCKAEDK
-487 NGTNFVAPGYASI
+487 NGTNFLAPGYASVAD
-500 PNGTAADG
+500 GTTADG
-508 RTIWKVVPTVEATTE
+508 RVIYKVIQAPTTRSEIIN
-523 AELEG
+523 LLSKDGGSICIGSDYEG
-528 SFKRGS
+528 GAYLSKDG
-534 VTAISSN
+534 VTASFAISNNAVVTPLQKKSQRSTFN
-541 ISTATI
+541 IDGTNLNLFGNGKILGPCNVTDSDEGAIWVQGGSTL
-547 TTCHSKSNL
+547 N
-556 VFKNGSVLKLEPT
+556 
-569 ETGSL
+569 
-574 YTLSVRKNSN
+574 
-584 LTISGNG
+584 ISGNL
-591 SIIAPVLINPN
+591 SI
-602 PTTSQAAAIEVG
+602 EG
-614 VQANSGTV
+614 GTDGHLNACV
-622 NIYDNVTLEGNS
+622 IIF
-634 GAAGSYALRLVNG
+634 NG
-647 TANIYGGH
+647 TTNIQNGYFH
-655 FKTAGGLNGDSE
+655 SSIDKNGDSNP
-667 CIYLQSIKPYRE
+667 CIILAPIKSPTVTGYSK
-679 AYRQC
+679 
-684 NLNIYG
+684 LNIYG
-690 GVFETTGDAKYLINC
+690 GVFEADGDAKFVINC
-705 KDEPYKDGKCAIK
+705 QDEDKDRCTVKV
-718 IMGGIFVGFN
+718 MGGTFVGFN
-728 PADNTAEGAHTNFV
+728 PADNTADGAHTNYV
-742 ASGYKSVETTYNG
+742 APGYKSVETTYNG

>member
-32 GDDGTVT
+32 GDEGTVT

-59 KHLQYAVY
+59 KHLQYAVF

-85 GEAEMVDLKKSVTL
+85 GEAEMNNLKQTVSL
-99 KLTSGK
+99 KLTTGK
-105 SYDVI
+105 TYDVI

-206 GEVSDEADRTFT
+206 GKVADEADRTFT

-307 VSVSTFA
+307 VSISTFA

-360 LWDNPSVPNSWSL
+360 LWDKAPNQWSL
-373 FSVRGTDSKLTL
+373 FSVRRGSTLTL
-385 SGDGDVIAKAN
+385 KGDGEVIAKAN
-396 DCYAIDVQGGGHL
+396 DCYAVDVQDGGHL

-422 VYVLEGVAE
+422 VYVQKGTAE

-439 QQKYP
+439 QQKYSAEDP
-444 DAEKADEFVLNCLD
+444 DEYVLNCYD
-458 ENRKNG
+458 ANYING
-464 TAKIIVTGGT
+464 TAKIIVSGGT
-474 FIGFNPGDCKAEG
+474 FIGFNPGNCKAEDK
-487 NGTNFVAPGYASI
+487 NGTNFLAPGYASVAD
-500 PNGTAADG
+500 GTTADG
-508 RTIWKVVPTVEATTE
+508 RVIYKVIQAPTTRSEIIN
-523 AELEG
+523 LLSKDGGSICIGSDYEG
-528 SFKRGS
+528 GAYLSKDG
-534 VTAISSN
+534 VTASFAISNNAVVTPLQKKSQRSTFN
-541 ISTATI
+541 IDGTNLNLFGNGKILGPCNVTDSDEGAIWVQGGSTL
-547 TTCHSKSNL
+547 N
-556 VFKNGSVLKLEPT
+556 
-569 ETGSL
+569 
-574 YTLSVRKNSN
+574 
-584 LTISGNG
+584 ISGNL
-591 SIIAPVLINPN
+591 SI
-602 PTTSQAAAIEVG
+602 EG
-614 VQANSGTV
+614 GTGGHLNACV
-622 NIYDNVTLEGNS
+622 IIF
-634 GAAGSYALRLVNG
+634 NG
-647 TANIYGGH
+647 TTNIQNGYFH
-655 FKTAGGLNGDSE
+655 SSIDKNGDSNP
-667 CIYLQSIKPYRE
+667 CIILAPIKSPTVTGYSK
-679 AYRQC
+679 
-684 NLNIYG
+684 LNIYG
-690 GVFETTGDAKYLINC
+690 GVFEADGDAKFVINC
-705 KDEPYKDGKCAIK
+705 QDEDKDRCTVKV
-718 IMGGIFVGFN
+718 MGGTFVGFN
-728 PADNTAEGAHTNFV
+728 PADNTADGAHTNYV
-742 ASGYKSVETTYNG
+742 ATGYKSVETTYNG

-761 VKE
+761 VRE

>member
-32 GDDGTVT
+32 GDEGTVT

-75 KVFGDETTVV
+75 PVFGDETTVV
-85 GEAEMVDLKKSVTL
+85 GEAEMNNLKQTVSL
-99 KLTSGK
+99 KLTTGK
-105 SYDVI
+105 TYDVI

-295 EPAFSGEFAHEV
+295 EPAFATTNYNLGALYTASQIGGAVTLSDNVDFDRTIAV
-307 VSVSTFA
+307 QPGKTMSVNLNGKT
-314 ALKAAAT
+314 
-321 AGGDVKLESAIDF
+321 VKN
-334 TQVVTVDNNKTLTVD
+334 TT
-349 LNKQNVANAAD
+349 D
-360 LWDNPSVPNSWSL
+360 LWENPSVPNSWSL

-422 VYVLEGVAE
+422 VYVTEGVAE

-458 ENRKNG
+458 ENYKNG

-508 RTIWKVVPTVEATTE
+508 RTIWKVVPAVEATTE
-523 AELEG
+523 AELG
-528 SFKRGS
+528 NGNASFAINTSFTIGCAYLSNSRTKNISFTNSSVINADNSITQTFLIGKNSNVTISGRGKI
-534 VTAISSN
+534 VGPTRASSN
-541 ISTATI
+541 TATI
-547 TTCHSKSNL
+547 WL
-556 VFKNGSVLKLEPT
+556 ANG
-569 ETGSL
+569 
-574 YTLSVRKNSN
+574 
-584 LTISGNG
+584 
-591 SIIAPVLINPN
+591 
-602 PTTSQAAAIEVG
+602 
-614 VQANSGTV
+614 GTV
-622 NIYDNVTLEGNS
+622 NINGNMTIE
-634 GAAGSYALRLVNG
+634 AGSGSSINNCIRIVKG
-647 TANIYGGH
+647 TANIYDGYFHAGLDKNGG
-655 FKTAGGLNGDSE
+655 ANA
-667 CIYLQSIKPYRE
+667 CILLTPGTSSSTSP
-679 AYRQC
+679 A

-690 GVFETTGDAKYLINC
+690 GVFETDGDFPVINIQDGASANKYNHVLI
-705 KDEPYKDGKCAIK
+705 Y
-718 IMGGIFVGFN
+718 GGTFVGFD
-728 PADNTAEGAHTNFV
+728 PSIGDSGANVPTFV
-742 ASGYKSVETTYNG
+742 APGYKSVETTYNG

>member
-32 GDDGTVT
+32 GDEGTVT

-85 GEAEMVDLKKSVTL
+85 GEAEMVNLKKSVTL

-206 GEVSDEADRTFT
+206 GEVADEADRTFT

-226 DGEFPVAGGYKYLS
+226 DGEFPVAGGYKYMS

-284 LTNTTDFNVVI
+284 LTNATDFNVVI
-295 EPAFSGEFAHEV
+295 EPAFATTNYNLGALYTASQIGGAVTLSDNVDFDRTIAV
-307 VSVSTFA
+307 QPGKTMSVNLNGKT
-314 ALKAAAT
+314 
-321 AGGDVKLESAIDF
+321 VKN
-334 TQVVTVDNNKTLTVD
+334 TT
-349 LNKQNVANAAD
+349 D
-360 LWDNPSVPNSWSL
+360 LWENPSVPNSWSL
-373 FSVRGTDSKLTL
+373 FSVRGADSKLTL
-385 SGDGDVIAKAN
+385 SGDGEVIAKAN
-396 DCYAIDVQGGGHL
+396 DCYAVDVQGGGHL
-409 VIEGGHYNGNIHA
+409 VIEDGHFNGNIHA

-444 DAEKADEFVLNCLD
+444 DADKADEFVLNCYD
-458 ENRKNG
+458 TNRRNG

-487 NGTNFVAPGYASI
+487 DGTNFVASGYASI
-500 PNGTAADG
+500 ANGTTADG
-508 RTIWKVVPTVEATTE
+508 RTIWKVVPAVEATT
-523 AELEG
+523 AEGLE
-528 SFKRGS
+528 
-534 VTAISSN
+534 TALTTRSKIVALGQDLEYASSISPARNTSLVMKN
-541 ISTATI
+541 GA
-547 TTCHSKSNL
+547 
-556 VFKNGSVLKLEPT
+556 VFKSTNDDSNNINTLLSISA
-569 ETGSL
+569 TG
-574 YTLSVRKNSN
+574 VK
-584 LTISGNG
+584 ISGNG
-591 SIIAPVLINPN
+591 TLEAAPNRPN
-602 PTTSQAAAIEVG
+602 HPSAVIEVRNGGSVDISGNLTFDAKGGSQANNAIK
-614 VQANSGTV
+614 
-622 NIYDNVTLEGNS
+622 IIK
-634 GAAGSYALRLVNG
+634 G
-647 TANIYGGH
+647 TANIHSGYFHTVGGAT
-655 FKTAGGLNGDSE
+655 KESTSE
-667 CIYLQSIKPYRE
+667 CIYLESGWAASSK
-679 AYRQC
+679 A

-690 GVFETTGDAKYLINC
+690 GVFECDGDATYLINC
-705 KDEPYKDGKCAIK
+705 KDEYRSKCTIK

-728 PADNTAEGAHTNFV
+728 PADNTADGAHTNYV

>member
-32 GDDGTVT
+32 GDEGTVT

-75 KVFGDETTVV
+75 PVFGDETTVV
-85 GEAEMVDLKKSVTL
+85 GEAEMNNLKQTVSL
-99 KLTSGK
+99 KLTTGK
-105 SYDVI
+105 TYDVI

-206 GEVSDEADRTFT
+206 GKVADEADRTFT

-295 EPAFSGEFAHEV
+295 EPAFATTNYNLGALYTASQIGGAVTLSDNVDFDRTIAV
-307 VSVSTFA
+307 QPGKTMSVNLNGKT
-314 ALKAAAT
+314 
-321 AGGDVKLESAIDF
+321 VKN
-334 TQVVTVDNNKTLTVD
+334 TT
-349 LNKQNVANAAD
+349 D
-360 LWDNPSVPNSWSL
+360 LWENPSVPNSWSL
-373 FSVRGTDSKLTL
+373 FSVRGIDSKLTL

-422 VYVLEGVAE
+422 VYVTEGVAE

-458 ENRKNG
+458 ENYKNG

-500 PNGTAADG
+500 ANGTAADG
-508 RTIWKVVPTVEATTE
+508 RTIWKVVPAVEATTE

-541 ISTATI
+541 INTATI

-591 SIIAPVLINPN
+591 SIIAPVLISPN

-614 VQANSGTV
+614 VQAYSGIV

-667 CIYLQSIKPYRE
+667 CIYLQSIKPWRGT
-679 AYRQC
+679 YRQC

-690 GVFETTGDAKYLINC
+690 GIFETTGDAKYLINC

>member
-8 TFTIAAAALLVTS
+8 TFTIAAAALLMTS

-32 GDDGTVT
+32 GDEGTVT

-85 GEAEMVDLKKSVTL
+85 GEAEMDNLKQTVSL
-99 KLTSGK
+99 KLTTGK
-105 SYDVI
+105 TYDVI

-206 GEVSDEADRTFT
+206 GKVSDEADRTFT

-295 EPAFSGEFAHEV
+295 EPAFATTNYNLGALYTASQIGGAVTLSDNVDFDRTIAV
-307 VSVSTFA
+307 QPGKIMSVNLNGKT
-314 ALKAAAT
+314 
-321 AGGDVKLESAIDF
+321 VKN
-334 TQVVTVDNNKTLTVD
+334 TT
-349 LNKQNVANAAD
+349 D
-360 LWDNPSVPNSWSL
+360 LWENPSVPNSWSL

-385 SGDGDVIAKAN
+385 SGDGEVIAKAN
-396 DCYAIDVQGGGHL
+396 DCYAVDVQDGGHL
-409 VIEGGHYNGNIHA
+409 VIEGGHFNGNIHA
-422 VYVLEGVAE
+422 VYVEEGTAE

-444 DAEKADEFVLNCLD
+444 DADKADEFVLNCYD
-458 ENRKNG
+458 ANRKNG

-500 PNGTAADG
+500 ANGTAADG
-508 RTIWKVVPTVEATTE
+508 RTIWKVVPAVEATTE

-534 VTAISSN
+534 IIAISSN

-569 ETGSL
+569 ETGDL

-591 SIIAPVLINPN
+591 SIIAPVLISPN

-614 VQANSGTV
+614 VQAYSGTV

-667 CIYLQSIKPYRE
+667 CIYLQSIKPWRGT
-679 AYRQC
+679 YRQC

-742 ASGYKSVETTYNG
+742 APGYKSVETTYNG

>member
-32 GDDGTVT
+32 GDEGTVT

-85 GEAEMVDLKKSVTL
+85 GEAEMVNLKKSVTL

-165 TRPFAQVNIGTDDF
+165 MRPFAQVNIGTDDF

-206 GEVSDEADRTFT
+206 GEVADEADRTFT

-253 DVAFNYGGPQSRTF
+253 DVVFNYGGPQNRTF

-295 EPAFSGEFAHEV
+295 EPAFATTNYNLGALYTASQIGGAVTLSDNVDFDRTIAV
-307 VSVSTFA
+307 QPGKTMSVNLNGKT
-314 ALKAAAT
+314 
-321 AGGDVKLESAIDF
+321 VKN
-334 TQVVTVDNNKTLTVD
+334 TT
-349 LNKQNVANAAD
+349 D
-360 LWDNPSVPNSWSL
+360 LWENPSVPNSWSL

-422 VYVLEGVAE
+422 VYVTEGVAE

-458 ENRKNG
+458 ENYKNG

-500 PNGTAADG
+500 ANGTAADG
-508 RTIWKVVPTVEATTE
+508 RTIWKVVSAVEATTE
-523 AELEG
+523 TELEG
-528 SFKRGS
+528 SFKSGS

-547 TTCHSKSNL
+547 TTCNSKSNL
-556 VFKNGSVLKLEPT
+556 IFKNGSVLKLEPT

-614 VQANSGTV
+614 VQAYSGIV

-667 CIYLQSIKPYRE
+667 CIYLQSIKPWRGT
-679 AYRQC
+679 YRQC

-742 ASGYKSVETTYNG
+742 APGYKSVETTYNG

>member
-8 TFTIAAAALLVTS
+8 TFTIAAAALLMTS

-32 GDDGTVT
+32 GDEGTVT

-85 GEAEMVDLKKSVTL
+85 GEAEMNNLKQTVSL
-99 KLTSGK
+99 KLTTGK
-105 SYDVI
+105 TYDVI

-206 GEVSDEADRTFT
+206 GKVADEADRTFT

-295 EPAFSGEFAHEV
+295 EPAFATTNYNLGALYTASQIGGAVTLSDNVDFDRTIAV
-307 VSVSTFA
+307 QPGKTMSVNLNGKT
-314 ALKAAAT
+314 
-321 AGGDVKLESAIDF
+321 VKN
-334 TQVVTVDNNKTLTVD
+334 TT
-349 LNKQNVANAAD
+349 D
-360 LWDNPSVPNSWSL
+360 LWENPSVPNSWSL

-422 VYVLEGVAE
+422 VYVTEGVAE

-458 ENRKNG
+458 ENHKNG

-500 PNGTAADG
+500 ANGTAADG
-508 RTIWKVVPTVEATTE
+508 RTIWKVVPAVEATTE
-523 AELEG
+523 TELEG
-528 SFKRGS
+528 SFKSGS

-574 YTLSVRKNSN
+574 YTLSVRQNSN

-602 PTTSQAAAIEVG
+602 PTKSQAAAIEVG
-614 VQANSGTV
+614 VQAYSGTV

-667 CIYLQSIKPYRE
+667 CIYLQSIKPWRGT
-679 AYRQC
+679 YRQC

-705 KDEPYKDGKCAIK
+705 QDEPYKDGKCAIK

>member
-32 GDDGTVT
+32 GDEGTVT

-85 GEAEMVDLKKSVTL
+85 GEAEMVNLKKSVTL

-165 TRPFAQVNIGTDDF
+165 TRPFVQVNIGTDDF

-253 DVAFNYGGPQSRTF
+253 DVAFNYGGPQNRTF

-295 EPAFSGEFAHEV
+295 EPAFATTNYNLGALYTASQIGGAVTLSDNVDFDRTIAV
-307 VSVSTFA
+307 QPGKTMSVNLNGKT
-314 ALKAAAT
+314 
-321 AGGDVKLESAIDF
+321 VKN
-334 TQVVTVDNNKTLTVD
+334 TT
-349 LNKQNVANAAD
+349 D
-360 LWDNPSVPNSWSL
+360 LWENPSVPDSWSL

-385 SGDGDVIAKAN
+385 SGDGEVIAKAN
-396 DCYAIDVQGGGHL
+396 DCYAVDVQDGGHL
-409 VIEGGHYNGNIHA
+409 VIEDGHYNGNIHA
-422 VYVLEGVAE
+422 VYVEEGTAE

-444 DAEKADEFVLNCLD
+444 DADKADEFVLNCYD
-458 ENRKNG
+458 ANRKNG

-508 RTIWKVVPTVEATTE
+508 RTIWKVVPAVEATT
-523 AELEG
+523 AEGLKTALTTRGKIVALGQDLEYA
-528 SFKRGS
+528 S
-534 VTAISSN
+534 VISPAR
-541 ISTATI
+541 STSLVMKNGA
-547 TTCHSKSNL
+547 
-556 VFKNGSVLKLEPT
+556 VFKSTNDDSNNINTLLSIS
-569 ETGSL
+569 ETG
-574 YTLSVRKNSN
+574 VK
-584 LTISGNG
+584 ISGNG
-591 SIIAPVLINPN
+591 TLEAAPNRPN
-602 PTTSQAAAIEVG
+602 HTSAVIEVRNG
-614 VQANSGTV
+614 GSVDIYGNLTFDAKGGSKAN
-622 NIYDNVTLEGNS
+622 NAI
-634 GAAGSYALRLVNG
+634 RIFNG
-647 TANIYGGH
+647 TANIHSGYFHTVGGSP
-655 FKTAGGLNGDSE
+655 KENSSE
-667 CIYLQSIKPYRE
+667 CILIGYYNTDC
-679 AYRQC
+679 Y
-684 NLNIYG
+684 LNITG
-690 GVFETTGDAKYLINC
+690 GIFESDGDATYLINC
-705 KDEPYKDGKCAIK
+705 MDDYKKRCHVK
-718 IMGGIFVGFN
+718 VMGGTFVGFN
-728 PADNTAEGAHTNFV
+728 PADNTADGAHTNFV
-742 ASGYKSVETTYNG
+742 APGYKSVETTYNG

>member
-32 GDDGTVT
+32 GDEGTVT

-85 GEAEMVDLKKSVTL
+85 GEAEMDNLKQTVSL
-99 KLTSGK
+99 KLTTGK
-105 SYDVI
+105 TYDVI
-110 FWADATTDSPYTFN
+110 FWAADNSAKKPYTFDPLTQTVKIKYTN
-124 PASQEVSVDYSKVNN
+124 VYSNN
-139 NSDNCDAFFKKE
+139 DICDAFFKKE

-156 GNQSVDVKL
+156 GNQNVDVKL

-179 DAAKASGLEVTQTE
+179 DAATIAGLNLTQTQ
-193 VVAKAFA
+193 VKATA
-200 TLNLAT
+200 GDILNLAT
-206 GEVSDEADRTFT
+206 GKMEGTEATRTFK
-218 MKAIPTAS
+218 MKAIPTAD
-226 DGEFPVAGGYKYLS
+226 DGAFPVAGYKYLLMAYIPIS
-240 MDYLLVG
+240 DT
-247 ADKATV
+247 KETV
-253 DVAFNYGGPQSRTF
+253 DMTFGYNGKSTFRSF
-267 TNVPVQRNYRT
+267 TNVPLQRNYRT

-284 LTNTTDFNVVI
+284 LTNSVDFNVVI

-307 VSVSTFA
+307 VSASTFA
-314 ALKAAAT
+314 ALKAAVAN
-321 AGGDVKLESAIDF
+321 GQS
-334 TQVVTVDNNKTLTVD
+334 VDAEKTLVLSGGQSETLNLGD
-349 LNKQNVANAAD
+349 LSISNKNNI
-360 LWDNPSVPNSWSL
+360 WSVSDSDWSL
-373 FSVRGTDSKLTL
+373 LSVRENSSLTIT
-385 SGDGDVIAKAN
+385 SGAYIAKAN
-396 DCYAIDVQGGGHL
+396 DCYAVDVQDGGHL
-409 VIEGGHYNGNIHA
+409 VIEDGHFNGNVHA
-422 VYVLEGVAE
+422 VYVYKGVAE

-439 QQKYP
+439 QQKYS
-444 DAEKADEFVLNCLD
+444 DADKADEFVLNCYD
-458 ENRKNG
+458 ANRENG

-500 PNGTAADG
+500 ANGTAADG

-569 ETGSL
+569 ETGDL

-602 PTTSQAAAIEVG
+602 PTTSKAAAIEVG
-614 VQANSGTV
+614 VQAYSGTV

-667 CIYLQSIKPYRE
+667 CIFLQSIKPQNGT
-679 AYRQC
+679 YRQC

-742 ASGYKSVETTYNG
+742 APGYKSVETTYNG

>member
-32 GDDGTVT
+32 GDEGTVT

-85 GEAEMVDLKKSVTL
+85 GEAEMVNLKKSVTL

-206 GEVSDEADRTFT
+206 GEVADEADRTFT

-253 DVAFNYGGPQSRTF
+253 DVAFNYGGPQNRTF

-295 EPAFSGEFAHEV
+295 EPAFATTNYNLGALYTASQIGGAVTLSDNVDFDRTIAV
-307 VSVSTFA
+307 QPGKTMSVNLNGKT
-314 ALKAAAT
+314 
-321 AGGDVKLESAIDF
+321 VKN
-334 TQVVTVDNNKTLTVD
+334 TT
-349 LNKQNVANAAD
+349 D
-360 LWDNPSVPNSWSL
+360 LWENPSVPNSWSL

-396 DCYAIDVQGGGHL
+396 DCYAVDVQDGGHL
-409 VIEGGHYNGNIHA
+409 VIEDGHFNGNVHA
-422 VYVLEGVAE
+422 VYVYEGVAE

-439 QQKYP
+439 QQKYS
-444 DAEKADEFVLNCLD
+444 DADKADEFVLNCYD
-458 ENRKNG
+458 ANRENG

-508 RTIWKVVPTVEATTE
+508 RTIWKVVPAVEATTG
-523 AELEG
+523 AELENG
-528 SFKRGS
+528 NASFAINTSFTIGCAYLSNSRTKNISFTNSSVINADNSIIQTFLIGKNSNVTISGRGKI
-534 VTAISSN
+534 VGPTRASSN
-541 ISTATI
+541 TATI
-547 TTCHSKSNL
+547 WL
-556 VFKNGSVLKLEPT
+556 ANG
-569 ETGSL
+569 
-574 YTLSVRKNSN
+574 
-584 LTISGNG
+584 
-591 SIIAPVLINPN
+591 
-602 PTTSQAAAIEVG
+602 
-614 VQANSGTV
+614 GTV
-622 NIYDNVTLEGNS
+622 NINGNMTIE
-634 GAAGSYALRLVNG
+634 AGSGSSTNNCIRIVKG
-647 TANIYGGH
+647 TANIYDGYFHAGLDKNGG
-655 FKTAGGLNGDSE
+655 ANA
-667 CIYLQSIKPYRE
+667 CILLTPGTSSSTSP
-679 AYRQC
+679 A

-690 GVFETTGDAKYLINC
+690 GVFETDGDFPVINIQDGASANKYNHVLI
-705 KDEPYKDGKCAIK
+705 Y
-718 IMGGIFVGFN
+718 GGTFVGFD
-728 PADNTAEGAHTNFV
+728 PSIGDSGANVPTFV
-742 ASGYKSVETTYNG
+742 APGYKSVETTYNG

>member
-8 TFTIAAAALLVTS
+8 SFTIAAAALLVTS

-32 GDDGTVT
+32 GDEGTVT

-124 PASQEVSVDYSKVNN
+124 PASQEVSVDYNKVNN

-206 GEVSDEADRTFT
+206 GKVADEADRTFT

-295 EPAFSGEFAHEV
+295 EPAFATTNYNLGALYTASQIGGAVTLSDNVDFDRTIAV
-307 VSVSTFA
+307 QPGKTMSVNLNGKT
-314 ALKAAAT
+314 
-321 AGGDVKLESAIDF
+321 VKN
-334 TQVVTVDNNKTLTVD
+334 TT
-349 LNKQNVANAAD
+349 D
-360 LWDNPSVPNSWSL
+360 LWENPSVPNSWSL
-373 FSVRGTDSKLTL
+373 FSVRGADSKLTL
-385 SGDGDVIAKAN
+385 SGDGEVIAKAN
-396 DCYAIDVQGGGHL
+396 DCYAVDVQDGGHL
-409 VIEGGHYNGNIHA
+409 VIEDGHFNGNIHA

-431 IKGGTFEV
+431 IKGGIFEV

-444 DAEKADEFVLNCLD
+444 DAEKADEFVLNCYD
-458 ENRKNG
+458 ANRENG

-500 PNGTAADG
+500 ANGTTADG
-508 RTIWKVVPTVEATTE
+508 RTIWKVVPAVEATTE

-569 ETGSL
+569 ETGDL

-591 SIIAPVLINPN
+591 SIIAPVLISPN

-614 VQANSGTV
+614 VQAYSGIV

-667 CIYLQSIKPYRE
+667 CIYLQSIKPWRGT
-679 AYRQC
+679 YRQC

-690 GVFETTGDAKYLINC
+690 GIFETTGDAKYLINC

>member
-32 GDDGTVT
+32 GDEGTVT

-85 GEAEMVDLKKSVTL
+85 GEAEMDNLKQTVSL
-99 KLTSGK
+99 KLTTGK
-105 SYDVI
+105 TYDVI

-206 GEVSDEADRTFT
+206 GEVADEADRTFT

-226 DGEFPVAGGYKYLS
+226 DGEFPIAGGYKYLS

-295 EPAFSGEFAHEV
+295 EPAFATTNYNLGALYTASQIGGAVTLSDNVDFDRTIAV
-307 VSVSTFA
+307 QPGKTMSVNLNGKT
-314 ALKAAAT
+314 
-321 AGGDVKLESAIDF
+321 VKN
-334 TQVVTVDNNKTLTVD
+334 TT
-349 LNKQNVANAAD
+349 D
-360 LWDNPSVPNSWSL
+360 LWENPSVPNSWSL

-396 DCYAIDVQGGGHL
+396 DCYAVDVQGGGHL

-422 VYVLEGVAE
+422 VYVTEGVAE

-458 ENRKNG
+458 ENYKNG

-500 PNGTAADG
+500 ANGTTADG
-508 RTIWKVVPTVEATTE
+508 RTIWKVVSAVEATTE
-523 AELEG
+523 TELEG
-528 SFKRGS
+528 SFKSGS

-547 TTCHSKSNL
+547 TTCLSKSNL

-602 PTTSQAAAIEVG
+602 PTKSQAAAIEVG
-614 VQANSGTV
+614 VQAYSGIV

-667 CIYLQSIKPYRE
+667 CIYLQSIKPWRGT
-679 AYRQC
+679 YRQC

-742 ASGYKSVETTYNG
+742 APGYKSVETTYNG

>member
-8 TFTIAAAALLVTS
+8 SFTIAAAALLVTS

-32 GDDGTVT
+32 GDEGTVT

-85 GEAEMVDLKKSVTL
+85 GEAEMVNLKKSVTL

-165 TRPFAQVNIGTDDF
+165 TRPFAQVNIGTDDI

-206 GEVSDEADRTFT
+206 GKVSDEADRTFT

-295 EPAFSGEFAHEV
+295 EPAFATTNYNLGALYTASQIGGAVTLSDNVDFDRTIAV
-307 VSVSTFA
+307 QPGKTMSVNLNGKT
-314 ALKAAAT
+314 
-321 AGGDVKLESAIDF
+321 VKN
-334 TQVVTVDNNKTLTVD
+334 TT
-349 LNKQNVANAAD
+349 D
-360 LWDNPSVPNSWSL
+360 LWENPSVPNSWSL

-422 VYVLEGVAE
+422 VYVTEGVAE

-444 DAEKADEFVLNCLD
+444 DADKADEFVLNCYD
-458 ENRKNG
+458 ANRKNG

-487 NGTNFVAPGYASI
+487 DGTNFVAPGYASI

-508 RTIWKVVPTVEATTE
+508 RTIWKVVPAVEATTE
-523 AELEG
+523 AELG
-528 SFKRGS
+528 NGNASFAINTSFTIGCAYLSNSRTKNISFTNSSVINADNSITQTFLIGKNSNVTISGRGKI
-534 VTAISSN
+534 VGPTRASSN
-541 ISTATI
+541 TATI
-547 TTCHSKSNL
+547 WL
-556 VFKNGSVLKLEPT
+556 ANG
-569 ETGSL
+569 
-574 YTLSVRKNSN
+574 
-584 LTISGNG
+584 
-591 SIIAPVLINPN
+591 
-602 PTTSQAAAIEVG
+602 
-614 VQANSGTV
+614 GTV
-622 NIYDNVTLEGNS
+622 NINGNMTIE
-634 GAAGSYALRLVNG
+634 AGSGSSINNCIRIVKG
-647 TANIYGGH
+647 TANIYDGYFHAGLDKNGG
-655 FKTAGGLNGDSE
+655 ANA
-667 CIYLQSIKPYRE
+667 CILLTPGTSSSTSP
-679 AYRQC
+679 A

-690 GVFETTGDAKYLINC
+690 GVFETDGDFPVINIQDGASANKYNHVLI
-705 KDEPYKDGKCAIK
+705 Y
-718 IMGGIFVGFN
+718 GGTFVGFD
-728 PADNTAEGAHTNFV
+728 PSIGDSGANVPTFV

>member
-32 GDDGTVT
+32 GDEGTVT

-75 KVFGDETTVV
+75 PVFGDETTVV
-85 GEAEMVDLKKSVTL
+85 GEAEMNNLKQTVSL
-99 KLTSGK
+99 KLTTGK
-105 SYDVI
+105 TYDVI

-206 GEVSDEADRTFT
+206 GKVADEADRTFT

-295 EPAFSGEFAHEV
+295 EPAFATTNYNLGALYTASQIGGAVTLSDNVDFDRTIAV
-307 VSVSTFA
+307 QPGKTMSVNLNGKT
-314 ALKAAAT
+314 
-321 AGGDVKLESAIDF
+321 VKN
-334 TQVVTVDNNKTLTVD
+334 TT
-349 LNKQNVANAAD
+349 D
-360 LWDNPSVPNSWSL
+360 LWKNPSVPNSWSL

-422 VYVLEGVAE
+422 VYVTEGVAE

-444 DAEKADEFVLNCLD
+444 NADKADEFVLNCLD
-458 ENRKNG
+458 ENYKNG

-487 NGTNFVAPGYASI
+487 NGTNFVAPGYASVCESK
-500 PNGTAADG
+500 TADG
-508 RTIWKVVPTVEATTE
+508 RTIWKVVPAVEATTE

-541 ISTATI
+541 INTATI

-614 VQANSGTV
+614 VQAYSGTV

-667 CIYLQSIKPYRE
+667 CIYLQSIKPWRGT
-679 AYRQC
+679 YRQC

-742 ASGYKSVETTYNG
+742 APGYKSVKTTYNG